1 MARSPKIIIR
11 VPSYLWDLE
20 IVKVLEKVHNWL
32 QGKPA
37 KRLRKKITTHPR
49 PRSYPRVAFAYPKT
63 KLSQLQLRKEKK
75 SAKVILSRRLA
86 EIAATYN
93 LHYNKFRVS
102 GAKTRWGSCSARKN
116 INLNWKLV
124 LGPQQIMDYV
134 ICHEL
139 SHLVHMNH
147 SRIFWAHVATMHPQ
161 YKESR
166 KWLKLNGHKLN
177 PSLPITSL

>member
-11 VPSYLWDLE
+11 IPSYLWDLE

-32 QGKPA
+32 QNKSI
-37 KRLRKKITTHPR
+37 KKRKKITAHPR
-49 PRSYPRVAFAYPKT
+49 PR
-63 KLSQLQLRKEKK
+63 LSQLQLRKEKK

-124 LGPQQIMDYV
+124 LGPQHIMDYV

-147 SRIFWAHVATMHPQ
+147 SKTFWAHVATMHPQ

>member
-32 QGKPA
+32 QNKPI
-37 KRLRKKITTHPR
+37 KKKKITARPR
-49 PRSYPRVAFAYPKT
+49 PR
-63 KLSQLQLRKEKK
+63 LSQLQLRKEKK

-86 EIAATYN
+86 EIAATYS

-147 SRIFWAHVATMHPQ
+147 SKTFWAHVATMHPQ

-177 PSLPITSL
+177 PSLPIASL